1 MESFWKKH
9 FRQRSTLTLAFLRG
23 YRQTF
28 KEQKRPFLS
37 IKCGPAAC
45 EGWDQAKLLR
55 IATLLN
61 FTNSTVMYSE
71 FLIGRSTELKAGE
84 VVFREVVNQPG
95 MNATLVCSMHAVA
108 TQHKLFELDSKQS
121 YR

>member
-1 MESFWKKH
+1 
-9 FRQRSTLTLAFLRG
+9 
-23 YRQTF
+23 
-28 KEQKRPFLS
+28 
-37 IKCGPAAC
+37 
-45 EGWDQAKLLR
+45 
-55 IATLLN
+55 
-61 FTNSTVMYSE
+61 MYSE

-95 MNATLVCSMHAVA
+95 MNATLVCAMHAVA